1 MKVGSHIGMPWLK
14 LDLNRAEGGFKGEE
28 CEGGEAGCVPY
39 YCPPNHFCQ
48 LVVPPLLPSKL
59 LLPTSS
65 TPTTAQQTP
74 SANEWSPTTVQVPSQ
89 LLLLLPFH

>member
-28 CEGGEAGCVPY
+28 CEGGEAGC
-39 YCPPNHFCQ
+39 CPTTAHQ
-48 LVVPPLLPSKL
+48 A

-65 TPTTAQQTP
+65 TPTTAQRTP
-74 SANEWSPTTVQVPSQ
+74 SAN
-89 LLLLLPFH
+89 

>member
-28 CEGGEAGCVPY
+28 CEGGEAGCYPY
-39 YCPPNHFCQ
+39 YCPPSHFCQ
-48 LVVPPLLPSKL
+48 LVVLLLLPTKL

-65 TPTTAQQTP
+65 TPTSAQQAP
-74 SANEWSPTTVQVPSQ
+74 SAN
-89 LLLLLPFH
+89 